1 MRDVFNS
8 IPVPSVGRN
17 YFNLS
22 HSRHFDCDAGQII
35 PTLFIPFIPGDH
47 FKISNN
53 IVVRPQP
60 MVTPIMSETNV
71 FTYYFAVSNRIL
83 LGEMVDNE
91 EGFKQWE
98 IADRRWEKFISGGVT
113 GNLTSS
119 DISIPRWLPSLT
131 SYYNDNFIVGSSS
144 AAVNEF
150 MALGNTS
157 RYSLWD
163 YFGFPIEVGAFSFSD
178 DRVLPLIFPKRAYN
192 MVYNWFFRDKNLE
205 PNEVDLDSDVVQ
217 NCCWAKDYFTSSLPW
232 TQRGTSDFL
241 ALPVNIT
248 GLDKTEYLGHSF
260 HVSDSGQLYG
270 KNPGIYGM
278 LTSGGNPSSF
288 ISDFPADQS
297 ISLGVFN
304 PDSDTNYKVTNY
316 GGMSSVSGSHLA
328 IVPTTTPSGG
338 TKYANPLGTGSGVS
352 ASVSLN
358 SHSYNYKDIAN
369 NLIATTFDIN
379 DLRLASRV
387 QQWLERNAIAGA
399 EYSEFI
405 LAHFGVAPR
414 DDRLQK
420 PLFLGSSKNPLWI
433 SEVLQTSA
441 PISQDVNGS
450 PLGTLGGHGLTAG
463 RNYIC
468 RYSAKEFG
476 YIIGLTVIKP
486 KLIMEHGIPRWLQY
500 NDRFEYPF
508 PEFAHLGEQDIR
520 NSEIGIFGSEYDIDS
535 DTGEPKIFGF
545 TGRFNELRY
554 MDSIL
559 SGSLRSS
566 GDLSQWIW
574 SRYMNF
580 TPQTDGSLPALNKD
594 FVKMRPNKSIFAVQN
609 EPSFVCSIGNIVDA
623 WRPLPKYPTPEVI

>member
-83 LGEMVDNE
+83 LGEMIDNE

-131 SYYNDNFIVGSSS
+131 PYYNDNFIVGSSS
-144 AAVNEF
+144 SAANEY
-150 MALGNTS
+150 MSLGNTS

-241 ALPVNIT
+241 ALPVNISSSDNS
-248 GLDKTEYLGHSF
+248 LFLNHSF
-260 HVSDSGQLYG
+260 YVSGILPNNFEYAYNSRGLGDSEGKGPSAWSDS
-270 KNPGIYGM
+270 
-278 LTSGGNPSSF
+278 
-288 ISDFPADQS
+288 QS
-297 ISLGVFN
+297 VGLGVFG
-304 PDSDTNYKVTNY
+304 PDIVDPKVYFTPGSTGSNLLLFKQSTSQ
-316 GGMSSVSGSHLA
+316 GGGVDYDSGS
-328 IVPTTTPSGG
+328 IP
-338 TKYANPLGTGSGVS
+338 NPVS
-352 ASVSLN
+352 VATHEIPYSQ
-358 SHSYNYKDIAN
+358 IAR
-369 NLIATTFDIN
+369 NLVATTFDIN

-476 YIIGLTVIKP
+476 YIIGLTIIKP
-486 KLIMEHGIPRWLQY
+486 KLVMEHGVPRWLQY

-580 TPQTDGSLPALNKD
+580 TPQIDGSLPALNKD